1 MLEKTEGQSRMDIPE
16 TPTTPDTQDTVRIQT
31 KHKDTTL
38 HRELNNEPHGPQ
50 QKKPRVEPSCAQ
62 KVGISYFL

>member
-1 MLEKTEGQSRMDIPE
+1 MLEKTEGQSIMDIPE

-38 HRELNNEPHGPQ
+38 RRELNNEQHGPQ
-50 QKKPRVEPSCAQ
+50 QKKPGVEPSCAQ
-62 KVGISYFL
+62 RVSISCFL

>member
-16 TPTTPDTQDTVRIQT
+16 TPTTPDTQDTQDTVRIQT

-38 HRELNNEPHGPQ
+38 YNTKQ
-50 QKKPRVEPSCAQ
+50 
-62 KVGISYFL
+62 